1 MKNLSTDLEKHDTE
15 MINYKKLDGKWEEI
29 ESYNNQKLC
38 RICKQKFRDVYD
50 SINDSNRD
58 SNDKEFDLKK
68 SHDDDHK
75 FNDCDNDSNVKVFDL
90 IKILWRSWWN

>member
-1 MKNLSTDLEKHDTE
+1 MKNLSTDLEKHYTE

-29 ESYNNQKLC
+29 ESYNNPKLC
-38 RICKQKFRDVYD
+38 RICKQKFHDVYD

-75 FNDCDNDSNVKVFDL
+75 INDCDNDSNVKVFDL